1 MIVSFYELGMVTEE
15 DLAEALDGLRSRP
28 AKQAKARSG

>member
-15 DLAEALDGLRSRP
+15 ESQKPFAGSEVATAE
-28 AKQAKARSG
+28 QAKARSG